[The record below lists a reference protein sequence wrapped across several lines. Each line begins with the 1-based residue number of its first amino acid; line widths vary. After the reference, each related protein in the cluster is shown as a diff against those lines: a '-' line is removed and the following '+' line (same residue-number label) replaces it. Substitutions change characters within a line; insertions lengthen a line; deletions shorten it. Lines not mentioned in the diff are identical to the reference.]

1 MGLQAV
7 KDHNELITINGEG
20 AAHDNGLDKASSLPP
35 YLISRTMEPLE
46 ADEGVHLRDY
56 WMAARKRIWLVIGV
70 TLVVT
75 VLATIYM
82 ARKPDIY
89 EAEARIQVNLEN
101 PNPALGASGKGGS
114 SVIVSGYN
122 DPTYFSTQLQI
133 LTGPGLL
140 RRVAK
145 TLDLEHNKN
154 FLRAA
159 QGAPNR
165 STWRS
170 VLRIFGFDTKKKSE
184 EQAPEEA
191 ELPLTTSVAPAVA
204 KEDLADAKRLAPY
217 VKALQAGLKVEPVK
231 ETRLSVRDTRLIDIA
246 YRHTDP
252 TTAAKIVNAIS
263 DTFTLANLEKKTET
277 NTTTGD
283 YLQKRIAELQA
294 QIRTDG
300 ERLSNYARNHQILSL
315 DASQNTVVERLA
327 GLNRQLLEAENARKE
342 AEAAYRAALS
352 PGAAE
357 ALASASL
364 SQIQELDM
372 KIGALRQQRAQ
383 LLIENTEDWPEV
395 KNIDSQIKALEKQI
409 AETRQR
415 ASSTV
420 TTNLKTRFDQALARE
435 QALRQA
441 FNEQRAATVTQNEA
455 SINYRLIQQELD
467 TNKALLDGLMQRFR
481 ENDVVQAGTPNNI
494 YVVDYA
500 VAPDAPVA
508 PRRLQGIALAFALS
522 LTFGIG
528 LAFFLEYLDDTI
540 RSMEDVE
547 RMLHLPTLA
556 VIPQVGGLARRRL
569 LPGLKALKSANGNG
583 NGNGLPPELLFNAD
597 ARSGLAE
604 AYRHLR
610 TSVLLS
616 TPGQPP
622 QTLLVTSS
630 LPSEG
635 KTTTAVNV
643 AMSLA
648 QTGADVLVIDAD
660 MRRPRLHSL
669 FNVGNQEGLST
680 LLSRELSEAEVMA
693 VLKRDEASGLYLM
706 TSGAV
711 PPNPAE
717 LIGSQQMQQLMTIL
731 KARFGHI
738 VIDSPPIAS
747 FTDGVLIS
755 LMTDGVL
762 LVIHGGKSSR
772 AVVRHARQQ
781 LKNVGAKV
789 LGVVLNKVDHR
800 TGDYYYYYHYGYY
813 SHYYSGSDGD
823 GGGKELTA

>member
-46 ADEGVHLRDY
+46 ADEGVHQRDY

-409 AETRQR
+409 TETRQR

-823 GGGKELTA
+823 GGSKELTA